1 MGILAA
7 LLYLKSFCLVCG
19 SGSYLCKKRGVP
31 WSSTP
36 RIHVIF
42 GLGLAGVEVD
52 LLGAQW
58 VGLLAVEGH
67 VAYLTLLL
75 LFAWRSIVGCLLT
88 LNGLR
93 LILSANNFFEI
104 LFGRCLHID
113 FGDLYFLRLL
123 LHFRL
128 LEKRRWKR
136 LRVLVVYF
144 GLLELLRFRLLW
156 HHSSFLNY
164 HRACRFSLLLWC
176 TLAIATFPTGSQVIL
191 KVCQTLL
198 I

>member
-42 GLGLAGVEVD
+42 WLGLAGVEVD

-128 LEKRRWKR
+128 LEKRRWKW

-164 HRACRFSLLLWC
+164 HRACRFSQLLWC